1 MSAKQ
6 ELIMTLYLFIS
17 DKKKIIIIKNK
28 KNSEDKFLLVHACC
42 GDNGAA
48 TIRSDWHMYTLEEV
62 IKLEQISF

>member
-6 ELIMTLYLFIS
+6 VVSVIMTHHLFV
-17 DKKKIIIIKNK
+17 KKQ
-28 KNSEDKFLLVHACC
+28 FLLVHACC

-48 TIRSDWHMYTLEEV
+48 TIRSDWHMYTREEV

>member
-6 ELIMTLYLFIS
+6 VLELIMTLYLFIS
-17 DKKKIIIIKNK
+17 DKK
-28 KNSEDKFLLVHACC
+28 NSENKFLLVHACC
-42 GDNGAA
+42 GDNGAT